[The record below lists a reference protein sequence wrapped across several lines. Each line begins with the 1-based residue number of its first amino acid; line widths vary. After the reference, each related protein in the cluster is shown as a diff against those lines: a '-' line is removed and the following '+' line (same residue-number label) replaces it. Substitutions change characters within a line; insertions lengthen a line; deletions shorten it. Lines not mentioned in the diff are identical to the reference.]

1 MVAGLPGNTPVGGPD
16 ETAPDAGSPDDTLVD
31 GPFGAASV
39 GGSSNA
45 VPTASVLSGTAVND
59 PPAPALVVG
68 LPGTA
73 PVDDSQDLPIDEGD
87 EWTFPPWSLRPDS
100 IFPRITPEEEER
112 AEALLRQL
120 LDRTRGKPW
129 RIGTKFIAKTA
140 AGRLRMKPGKLVNRG
155 KVVMKIKYFL

>member
-31 GPFGAASV
+31 GPSGAASV

-45 VPTASVLSGTAVND
+45 VSTASALSGTAV
-59 PPAPALVVG
+59 VG
-68 LPGTA
+68 LLGTA
-73 PVDDSQDLPIDEGD
+73 PVDNSQDLPIDEGD